1 MPRRFFGKYR
11 GKVTSNIDP
20 FQIGRVQ
27 VNVPA
32 IFGEDRLAWAM
43 PCTPYAGAGVGFFTL
58 PPVNANVWVEFEG
71 GDPDYPIWSGCFW
84 GINENPAQPTAIPQI
99 KLFKTESTTIT
110 INDTPGAGSL
120 TVEINPPA
128 VALPLKAVFNSEGIE
143 INNNNITTVKL
154 KPDQIELKTGEA
166 STVTLNLADI
176 FLKEA
181 SIETKLTPTGIELTS
196 LPAQIK
202 LSTASGIEITN
213 APTSLKVSATGL
225 DAGAAAT
232 ALKMNPAAIELSNT
246 AASIKL
252 SPVSVN
258 INNGALEV
266 I

>member
-1 MPRRFFGKYR
+1 
-11 GKVTSNIDP
+11 
-20 FQIGRVQ
+20 
-27 VNVPA
+27 
-32 IFGEDRLAWAM
+32 
-43 PCTPYAGAGVGFFTL
+43 
-58 PPVNANVWVEFEG
+58 
-71 GDPDYPIWSGCFW
+71 
-84 GINENPAQPTAIPQI
+84 
-99 KLFKTESTTIT
+99 KTESTTIT

-154 KPDQIELKTGEA
+154 KPDQIEIKTGEA

-202 LSTASGIEITN
+202 LSTVSGIEITN